1 MRLTLR
7 TLLAYLDDVLD
18 PADKEELARKIES
31 SELAEELVHR
41 TRDVMRRLRL
51 SAPHVIGTGMA
62 LDPNTVAEYLD
73 NVLPPEQVGEFERIC
88 LESDVHLAETAACH
102 HVLTMVLGEPAEVD
116 PRARQRMYHIP
127 AEARERKLHRAEP
140 AHVSGA
146 ARDVT
151 TAAVPAAP
159 AAEVR
164 PAQTPRAIEIPEYLR
179 TRPWWQS
186 RGVLAALAIVLLGGT
201 VLLLASGLRGWFGQ
215 SPAAPVVAIAEP
227 ATNTSAP
234 STQTGSLLEA
244 PPQPLTPGLASPP
257 AAGPVTPDQYSMPNE
272 RRESLGPDNIS
283 SVPQEEVAVAPQ
295 PGPATHEEEATAG
308 VLPPQS
314 HEVPPAIDVVGSQ
327 SLPAP
332 LPDAPLPSEAINI
345 EPVESPL
352 SRIPPLVTPDVPVE
366 TMPGKTAVTT
376 APPPTVP
383 AAPVEEP
390 QPPAISVV
398 ATEPRPAGPT
408 VLGTYLSPRTVLVRY
423 DESTGAWFRIE
434 PRQSVTA
441 GQRLLALPEFRP
453 TITLMSGVHI
463 DLLGG
468 TQVMLSTAD
477 TFEGEGLPE
486 PEVDTPAVEV
496 AYGRVVIANRS
507 NRDNSLRLKLGA
519 HVADARL
526 SPNATLAIEL
536 ERQYVP
542 GNDPRETPSPLVVR
556 LYAPQG
562 GMVWQDANGR
572 MAALARAHWTIR
584 DGMVSEMSTDTP
596 PPEWID
602 QEPTLGPSEQL
613 QQLAAPRVEATL
625 VSNRPVDLQLLEMYE
640 SNVRREVKSLVAR
653 CSIHVG
659 LFEPFINTLRD
670 SSQRWPTWE
679 SHIQTLRAAMA
690 LSPESAEKVW
700 QTLVQQRGEEAAADL
715 YEMLCG
721 YNLDQIGRTPEQ
733 WKTRALA
740 RLIDWLEEDS
750 LDYRVLAV
758 QNLYEITGKRLMSD
772 PAARVRDREKN
783 VRVWRQ
789 RLQEGSLQPKM
800 AAESGERREQ
810 ERQAGR

>member
-51 SAPHVIGTGMA
+51 SAPQVIGTGMA

-73 NVLPPEQVGEFERIC
+73 NVLPPDQVGEFERIC
-88 LESDVHLAETAACH
+88 LESDVHLAEAAACH

-116 PRARQRMYHIP
+116 PRSRQRMYRILT
-127 AEARERKLHRAEP
+127 ESRERKLHRAEP
-140 AHVSGA
+140 AHVPAA
-146 ARDVT
+146 ARAATPT
-151 TAAVPAAP
+151 TGPAVSPAEA
-159 AAEVR
+159 R
-164 PAQTPRAIEIPEYLR
+164 PAQTPRAIEVPEYLR

-186 RGVLAALAIVLLGGT
+186 SGVLVALAGVLLVGAA
-201 VLLLASGLRGWFGQ
+201 LLLASGLRGWFGQ
-215 SPAAPVVAIAEP
+215 TTAPSVVAMAEP
-227 ATNTSAP
+227 GVSTATP
-234 STQTGSLLEA
+234 STQAGALPPET
-244 PPQPLTPGLASPP
+244 PPQPLTPGLATAPTNIAETTDPYAMPSESSESVGPTNVPGAAEEKIATPLQP
-257 AAGPVTPDQYSMPNE
+257 APT
-272 RRESLGPDNIS
+272 
-283 SVPQEEVAVAPQ
+283 APQ
-295 PGPATHEEEATAG
+295 QETRTD
-308 VLPPQS
+308 VVPPQS
-314 HEVPPAIDVVGSQ
+314 HDGTATTDTVASP
-327 SLPAP
+327 SLPTP
-332 LPDAPLPSEAINI
+332 LPDVPLPAEVAVT
-345 EPVESPL
+345 EPAETPSAL
-352 SRIPPLVTPDVPVE
+352 IPPPVTSEVTAETKPDA
-366 TMPGKTAVTT
+366 TAV
-376 APPPTVP
+376 AALSPPTVP
-383 AAPVEEP
+383 EIPVEAQ
-390 QPPAISVV
+390 QPPAVTV
-398 ATEPRPAGPT
+398 TPTEPKSSGPI
-408 VLGTYLSPRTVLVRY
+408 VLGTYLSPRTVLLRF
-423 DESTGAWFRIE
+423 DEASGAWFRME

-453 TITLMSGVHI
+453 TITLLSGVHI

-468 TQVMLSTAD
+468 TQVTLTTGD
-477 TFEGEGLPE
+477 TVLGDGLPE
-486 PEVDTPAVEV
+486 SEVDTPAMEV
-496 AYGRVVIANRS
+496 GYGRVVLANRS
-507 NRDNSLRLKLGA
+507 NRDNSIRLKLGA
-519 HVADARL
+519 NVADAHL

-542 GNDPRETPSPLVVR
+542 GNDPREVPAPLVVR

-562 GMVWQDANGR
+562 GVEWHDSSAR
-572 MAALARAHWTIR
+572 TRALANAHWTITN
-584 DGMVSEMSTDTP
+584 DEVSEMATDAP
-596 PPEWID
+596 LPEWID
-602 QEPTLGPSEQL
+602 QEPALGPSEQL
-613 QQLAAPRVEATL
+613 QQLAAPRIEGTL
-625 VSNRPVDLQLLEMYE
+625 VSNRPVDIQLLEMYE
-640 SNVRREVKSLVAR
+640 SNVRREVKALVAR

-659 LFEPFINTLRD
+659 MFEPFISTLRD

-700 QTLVQQRGEEAAADL
+700 QTLVQQRGEAAAADL

-789 RLQEGSLQPKM
+789 RLNEGSLKPKV
-800 AAESGERREQ
+800 AGESD
-810 ERQAGR
+810 ERQKQEQGQ